1 MGVLEVGPY
10 RPRFLAAADF
20 LGCFTQG
27 KGEKT
32 GCFVVEK
39 VANAGVDGEEDML
52 DLDKEDSES
61 DAGVEGHGVR

>member
-32 GCFVVEK
+32 VCLGVE
-39 VANAGVDGEEDML
+39 VAKAGVDGDEGRFDF
-52 DLDKEDSES
+52 DKDESERE
-61 DAGVEGHGVR
+61 AGVEGHGVR